1 MTPILIFILAE
12 LADIITTLVN
22 LRIPGVIEA
31 NPFAAGMPTW
41 MWIIIKLS
49 VTIIIC
55 VLMVRLNFGKKVWV
69 IPALAWL
76 PPLWNFGLY
85 LYVMLK

>member
-1 MTPILIFILAE
+1 MTPILLFLLAE

-41 MWIIIKLS
+41 AWITVKLS
-49 VTIIIC
+49 VTVIIC
-55 VLMVRLNFGKKVWV
+55 VLMKRLDFGKKAWI

-76 PPLWNFGLY
+76 APLWNFGLF

>member
-1 MTPILIFILAE
+1 MKLIFLFLLAE
-12 LADIITTLVN
+12 LADVVTTLVN

-41 MWIIIKLS
+41 AWITIKLS
-49 VTIIIC
+49 VTVIIC
-55 VLMVRLNFGKKVWV
+55 VLMVRINFGKKAWA

-85 LYVMLK
+85 LYIMLK